1 MKNITVDFEKYLN
14 FHKEHGGTGKIF
26 KFKFL
31 EYKKEFLK
39 LEAEFTSMALNP
51 NQSVQGGQMNSM
63 LDDVTSLLVIY
74 ESKGDYYPSSTN
86 LHSIHHRPLFAGKV
100 IATAQIIKI
109 GKKIASIKG
118 ELYNK
123 EGKLATTLIHT
134 AVLVRAVPNVWL
146 LLLIKFSSFF

>member
-1 MKNITVDFEKYLN
+1 MDKTSVDFEKYLN
-14 FHKEHGGTGKIF
+14 FHKEYGGTGKLY

-31 EYKKEFLK
+31 EYKKGFLK
-39 LEAEFTSMALNP
+39 LEAEFSAMTLNP

-100 IATAQIIKI
+100 IATAEVIK
-109 GKKIASIKG
+109 
-118 ELYNK
+118 
-123 EGKLATTLIHT
+123 
-134 AVLVRAVPNVWL
+134 V
-146 LLLIKFSSFF
+146 